1 MAEITLVAEPERVT
15 GTSASKRMRAG
26 GRIPAVVY
34 GGGMDAVSV
43 SVDAR
48 ELRQALSGD
57 SGVHQLLSLEVGPS
71 RHLTLARVIQRH
83 PVRNTVIHVDFQVV
97 RRDEII
103 SAEVSIV
110 LIGESKSVEQE
121 RGVIEQPL
129 QSLTVHA
136 TPSNIP
142 NEIVVDLADLE
153 IGDTVRVG
161 DLKLPTG
168 VTTEVE
174 GDEPVVIAAVSAVAA
189 EAEEL
194 EAEEEAA
201 AEAEAAEEG
210 GSESG
215 ASEDG
220 ATAEEG

>member
-34 GGGMDAVSV
+34 GGGMDALSV

-48 ELRQALSGD
+48 QLRQALSGE
-57 SGVHQLLSLEVGPS
+57 SGVHQLLSLEVGPTK
-71 RHLTLARVIQRH
+71 HLSLARVIQRH

-110 LIGESKSVEQE
+110 LVGESKSVEQG

-142 NEIVVDLADLE
+142 NEIVLDLADLE

-161 DLKLPTG
+161 GLKLPTG
-168 VTTEVE
+168 VTTEVDS
-174 GDEPVVIAAVSAVAA
+174 DEPVVIAAVSAVAA

-194 EAEEEAA
+194 AEEEAA
-201 AEAEAAEEG
+201 EAEAGGEG
-210 GSESG
+210 GSEGG